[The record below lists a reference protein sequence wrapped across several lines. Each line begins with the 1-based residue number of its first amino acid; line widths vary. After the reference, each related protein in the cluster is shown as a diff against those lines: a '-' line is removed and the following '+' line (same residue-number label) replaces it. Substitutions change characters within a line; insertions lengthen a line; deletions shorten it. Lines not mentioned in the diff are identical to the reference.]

1 MDRPDTNKVKAEIIK
16 DKSKVVKHQNS
27 EPDGFPA
34 VPECA
39 FKCLGLITDKKSDLL
54 SLKSKQIYFKMGS
67 HQPWS
72 VMICNGGNSNTF
84 LSQDNLDKAMCQH

>member
-1 MDRPDTNKVKAEIIK
+1 MDRPDTDKVKAEIIK

-39 FKCLGLITDKKSDLL
+39 FKCLGLIMDRKTNFL
-54 SLKSKQIYFKMGS
+54 SLKSKPIYLKMGS
-67 HQPWS
+67 HQPVS
-72 VMICNGGNSNTF
+72 VIIRNVGEFTNF
-84 LSQDNLDKAMCQH
+84 LESSQFK